1 MERINK
7 KIIVVLTMFLG
18 LFLALV
24 LYMTYFQIAKAK
36 DIATGEYA
44 QYNRRHWVDENKV
57 KRGTIYDSEGNVLV
71 ETQTDSNNNNFR
83 KFLYGS
89 IYSPITGFNSKNYGT
104 SGLEKSYAKTLLNI
118 KENTP
123 LSDLKKLVEKQKDGN
138 NLMLTTNSELQSY
151 TMKLLKE
158 HKGSIVV
165 MNPKTGEIYAMASY
179 PSFDPNTITA
189 DWEDIINNEK
199 EARLLN
205 RATQGLYTP
214 GSVFKVITA
223 TGILENQ
230 DKVESMEI
238 EDEGSIKIGGYKVS
252 NINGMVNGP
261 TDLKKA
267 LVKSSNVYFSKL
279 GSEIGGKTLQDVS
292 SRYFIGEKIPFD
304 LPTTKSINGYYD
316 GIDDANIA
324 TTSFGQGDTLV
335 TPLNMAMVMSA
346 IANNGVMMKPY
357 IVDRVIDP
365 DGEVQF
371 KKNPEILSKV
381 TTPEIANEILT
392 DMVAVVRAG
401 SEAGL
406 SSVTVAGKSG
416 TAEIKDKKSTNAWFI
431 ATAPAKNP
439 TIAVAVVFEDSGTGG
454 DESAGPIA
462 RETIRK
468 ALNLGLGE

>member
-7 KIIVVLTMFLG
+7 KIIVVFCVFVALFLG
-18 LFLALV
+18 LV
-24 LYMTYFQIAKAK
+24 LYMTYFQIVKAK
-36 DIATGEYA
+36 DIATGEYS

-71 ETQTDSNNNNFR
+71 ETQTDSDNNNFR
-83 KFLYGS
+83 KFTYGS

-118 KENTP
+118 KEDTP
-123 LSDLKKLVEKQKDGN
+123 LSELKKLVETQEDGN
-138 NLMLTTNSELQSY
+138 NLVLTTNSTLQAY
-151 TMKLLKE
+151 VMKLLKDN
-158 HKGSIVV
+158 KGSIVV
-165 MNPKTGEIYAMASY
+165 MNPKTGKIYAMASY
-179 PSFDPNTITA
+179 PTFDPNTITS
-189 DWEDIINNEK
+189 DWQDIVGNEE
-199 EARLLN
+199 EARLIN

-214 GSVFKVITA
+214 GSVFKVVTA

-230 DKVESMEI
+230 DKVESMTI

-252 NINGMVNGP
+252 NINGMVNGE

-279 GSEIGGKTLQDVS
+279 GSELGQEILSNVS
-292 SRYFIGEKIPFD
+292 KRYLIGEKFSFD
-304 LPTTKSINGYYD
+304 LPTYKSKNGFYD
-316 GIDDANIA
+316 GIDKANIA
-324 TTSFGQGDTLV
+324 TTSFGQGNTLV

-346 IANNGVMMKPY
+346 IANEGVMMQPY
-357 IVDRVIDP
+357 IVDKITNP
-365 DGEVQF
+365 QGEVEF

-381 TTPEIANEILT
+381 TSPEIANEILR
-392 DMVAVVRAG
+392 DMVAVVENG

-406 SSVTVAGKSG
+406 RAVTVAGKSG

-431 ATAPAKNP
+431 ATAPAKDP
-439 TIAVAVVFEDSGTGG
+439 SIAVAVVLEDSGTGG

-468 ALNLGLGE
+468 ALNLGLGN